1 MKNYEVKI
9 IFFIEMNVN
18 GNSGEDV
25 LMKVINLVDRSNK
38 KNLIK
43 TFFGRESFYEYS
55 FILLKNNK

>member
-38 KNLIK
+38 RNLSK
-43 TFFGRESFYEYS
+43 TFWVENYFMNN
-55 FILLKNNK
+55 LLYY

>member
-1 MKNYEVKI
+1 MKNFEVKI

-38 KNLIK
+38 RNLSK
-43 TFFGRESFYEYS
+43 TFLVESHFMN
-55 FILLKNNK
+55 ILLYY